1 MKLKKWT
8 ALALSA
14 ALATC
19 MLTGCPW
26 EENEE
31 NSDDASSIPGT
42 SQGGGENTGGS
53 TGGGT
58 EEGNPD
64 SGEEEKPEQK
74 PQQYNFTVSVNVP
87 DGYEAPT
94 RGFIQILNSEDS
106 GVKTVQIFENSAKY
120 TASLLP
126 EKEYTCLFWADNAE
140 NASDPTDLTQVTYT
154 ANTAA
159 YAGKITGKP
168 STTNQTVTLEPVTTK
183 VTIEYTGGDSNP
195 ISVTY
200 PYATTYNVKE
210 QTATSPDTETVEFNQ
225 ENAAAAQLSAAP
237 RLVQA
242 LGRLSRAGDSES
254 NCTFYTLL
262 PSDEHDRDVTIEHEN
277 LVYTTKLTAD
287 ISGAS
292 TPVKIDLSDKKTGD
306 WQATAAYA
314 QDMFEKLFIE
324 ENGTPKGTPA
334 GGSYYRLL
342 LTPGQEYMLNDVVAA
357 IFYKE
362 VTLDLSKNGLIFE
375 ENLNTGGDSF
385 AFEVHNDLDP
395 KRINI
400 TIRGDENYGSIKY
413 VIICSSD
420 ILMYPYDDFSEI
432 YELLDN

>member
-31 NSDDASSIPGT
+31 NSDNASSTPGT
-42 SQGGGENTGGS
+42 SQGGGHSGPDDSENTGGS
-53 TGGGT
+53 
-58 EEGNPD
+58 
-64 SGEEEKPEQK
+64 
-74 PQQYNFTVSVNVP
+74 
-87 DGYEAPT
+87 
-94 RGFIQILNSEDS
+94 
-106 GVKTVQIFENSAKY
+106 
-120 TASLLP
+120 
-126 EKEYTCLFWADNAE
+126 
-140 NASDPTDLTQVTYT
+140 
-154 ANTAA
+154 
-159 YAGKITGKP
+159 
-168 STTNQTVTLEPVTTK
+168 
-183 VTIEYTGGDSNP
+183 TGGDSNP

-324 ENGTPKGTPA
+324 ENGTPKGTPED
-334 GGSYYRLL
+334 GYYCFLL
-342 LTPGQEYMLNDVVAA
+342 DDVNMLAEVVAA
-357 IFYKE
+357 IFHKE
-362 VTLDLSKNGLIFE
+362 SVTLDLSKNGLIFE
-375 ENLNTGGDSF
+375 ENVGPFTLKMHNYPDSSIIINTSSEYGPIQHELF
-385 AFEVHNDLDP
+385 MEEAQLMPEPEQYF
-395 KRINI
+395 INH
-400 TIRGDENYGSIKY
+400 SA
-413 VIICSSD
+413 
-420 ILMYPYDDFSEI
+420 I
-432 YELLDN
+432 YMTHSTAKDNLYISNPLTRFVPGL

>member
-31 NSDDASSIPGT
+31 SSDDASGTPGT
-42 SQGGGENTGGS
+42 SQGGGHSGPDDSENTGGS
-53 TGGGT
+53 
-58 EEGNPD
+58 
-64 SGEEEKPEQK
+64 
-74 PQQYNFTVSVNVP
+74 
-87 DGYEAPT
+87 
-94 RGFIQILNSEDS
+94 
-106 GVKTVQIFENSAKY
+106 
-120 TASLLP
+120 
-126 EKEYTCLFWADNAE
+126 
-140 NASDPTDLTQVTYT
+140 
-154 ANTAA
+154 
-159 YAGKITGKP
+159 
-168 STTNQTVTLEPVTTK
+168 
-183 VTIEYTGGDSNP
+183 TGGDSNP

-210 QTATSPDTETVEFNQ
+210 QTATAPATENIDFNQ
-225 ENAAAAQLSAAP
+225 GGAAAAQLSAAP

-306 WQATAAYA
+306 WQATATYA

-324 ENGTPKGTPA
+324 ENGTPKGTPED
-334 GGSYYRLL
+334 GYYCFLL
-342 LTPGQEYMLNDVVAA
+342 DDVNMLAEVVAA
-357 IFYKE
+357 IFHKE
-362 VTLDLSKNGLIFE
+362 SVTLDLSKNGLIFE
-375 ENLNTGGDSF
+375 ENVGPFTLKMHNYPDSSIIINTSSEYGPIQHELFYGRGAVDAGAGAILYQPFGDIYDSLNS
-385 AFEVHNDLDP
+385 
-395 KRINI
+395 
-400 TIRGDENYGSIKY
+400 
-413 VIICSSD
+413 
-420 ILMYPYDDFSEI
+420 
-432 YELLDN
+432 

>member
-31 NSDDASSIPGT
+31 SSDDASSTPGT

-53 TGGGT
+53 TGGESG
-58 EEGNPD
+58 GNPD

-94 RGFIQILNSEDS
+94 RGFIQILNSEDNEVKKVTIS
-106 GVKTVQIFENSAKY
+106 GNNATC

-126 EKEYTCLFWADNAE
+126 NQEYTLLFWADNAG
-140 NASDPTDLTQVTYT
+140 NVNDPTDLTKVTYT
-154 ANTAA
+154 PDTAA
-159 YAGKITGKP
+159 YAGQITGTP
-168 STTNQTVTLEPVTTK
+168 SAITSTNQTVTLEPVTTK

-210 QTATSPDTETVEFNQ
+210 QTATAPATDNIDFNQ
-225 ENAAAAQLSAAP
+225 GGAAAAQLSAAP

-242 LGRLSRAGDSES
+242 LGRLSRAGDNS
-254 NCTFYTLL
+254 NTCTVYTLL
-262 PSDEHDRDVTIEHEN
+262 PSDLTDEQKTITIEHESC
-277 LVYTTKLTAD
+277 VYTTELNVEN
-287 ISGAS
+287 
-292 TPVKIDLSDKKTGD
+292 PVIDLG
-306 WQATAAYA
+306 
-314 QDMFEKLFIE
+314 
-324 ENGTPKGTPA
+324 N
-334 GGSYYRLL
+334 
-342 LTPGQEYMLNDVVAA
+342 
-357 IFYKE
+357 
-362 VTLDLSKNGLIFE
+362 
-375 ENLNTGGDSF
+375 
-385 AFEVHNDLDP
+385 
-395 KRINI
+395 
-400 TIRGDENYGSIKY
+400 
-413 VIICSSD
+413 
-420 ILMYPYDDFSEI
+420 
-432 YELLDN
+432 LDNKDVNEWKAAA